1 MAGRFYER
9 RKDGSLGNS
18 FAIQQDPP
26 IEYLDDDAPEL
37 LAIALIAAREKR
49 CDEVDALY
57 NAKCLAGVPLDGK
70 RFEVNAKGIA
80 FITSMGAKAVGC
92 LALQN
97 RHWTP
102 LPFVTADNT
111 VRVFETAEEFLK
123 LADAADVGVQ
133 KLFGFAFMTKMT
145 IRQLETAEA
154 VAAYAI
160 TIGWPGGE

>member
-9 RKDGSLGNS
+9 REDRSLGDS

-26 IEYLDDDAPEL
+26 IEYLDDNAPEL
-37 LAIALIAAREKR
+37 LAIALVAAREKR

-92 LALQN
+92 LALEN

-102 LPFVTADNT
+102 LQFVTAHNT
-111 VRVFETAEEFLK
+111 VRTFETAEEFLE

-133 KLFGFAFMTKMT
+133 AMFGFAFMTKT
-145 IRQLETAEA
+145 IIRQLQTEED
-154 VAAYAI
+154 VAAYDI
-160 TIGWPGGE
+160 TAGWPGE